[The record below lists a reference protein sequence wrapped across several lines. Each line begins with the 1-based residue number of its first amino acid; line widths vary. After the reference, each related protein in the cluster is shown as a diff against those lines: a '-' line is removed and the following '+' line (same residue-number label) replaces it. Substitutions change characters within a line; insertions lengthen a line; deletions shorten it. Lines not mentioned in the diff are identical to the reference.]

1 MLNIRRSVIGALCLG
16 LAGIFSGLSLPAAAQ
31 EQAPVRIGFSMSKT
45 GLFAAATPAQ
55 LNAYNMWRDQVNAK
69 GGLNVG
75 GVKRKIE
82 FVEYDDQSNGATAV
96 KIYEK
101 LITDDKVDLLL
112 TPWGTVTHF
121 AIVPVLERFGF
132 PAIGSTA
139 SSVLVRDLKV
149 QNLWFV
155 SPSVHDKL
163 AAQAAAM
170 AKDQKVT
177 RAAIIGSVLPQGK
190 EIKKYLVPALEAA
203 GIKIVLSEEYPP
215 DIKDM
220 TALLSR
226 VKAANPE
233 AVFVL
238 SYPAD
243 SILYTRQ
250 AKEIGITAPF
260 QWLAIGPTI
269 PAYRKIFGPSANGI
283 VSMGHWS
290 PEQSHWPR
298 AKPFYEAYVER
309 FKEEPDYLD
318 TVLAYMS
325 CEILEE
331 AVAEAGLDK
340 AKLRAVINAKTFDT
354 INGPVKFDGVGNAT
368 TPVAFLQ
375 IQDGKFQIVWPEQ
388 IATAKA
394 QPKTSW

>member
-1 MLNIRRSVIGALCLG
+1 LALG
-16 LAGIFSGLSLPAAAQ
+16 LGLGAGLSFAGTASAQ
-31 EQAPVRIGFSMSKT
+31 ESPPVRIGFAIAKT

-55 LNAYNMWRDQVNAK
+55 INAYHFWRDQVNEK

-82 FVEYDDQSNGATAV
+82 FVEYDDQSNTANAV

-112 TPWGTVTHF
+112 SPWGTPSHF

-132 PAIGSTA
+132 PVVGSTA
-139 SSVLVRDLKV
+139 SSVHIRELKV
-149 QNLWFV
+149 KNLWFV
-155 SPSVHDKL
+155 SPSVHDRL
-163 AAQAAAM
+163 AQQLTEM
-170 AKDQKVT
+170 AKSQNVKN
-177 RAAIIGSVLPQGK
+177 AAIIGSVLPQGK
-190 EIKKYLVPALEAA
+190 EIKKFLVPALEAA
-203 GIKIVLSEEYPP
+203 GIKIVVSEEYPP

-233 AVFVL
+233 GIFVL
-238 SYPAD
+238 SYPSD

-250 AKEIGITAPF
+250 AKEIGISAQF

-269 PAYRKIFGPSANGI
+269 PAYRKIFGSSANGI
-283 VSMGHWS
+283 ASMGHWS
-290 PEQSHWPR
+290 PAQTHWAR
-298 AKPFYEAYVER
+298 AKPFYDAYVAR

-325 CEILEE
+325 CEVLEQ
-331 AVAEAGLDK
+331 AVAEAGVDK
-340 AKLRAVINAKTFDT
+340 GKLRQVINTKTFDT
-354 INGPVKFDGVGNAT
+354 INGPVKFNGVENTT
-368 TPVAFLQ
+368 TPVGFLQ
-375 IQDGKFQIVWPEQ
+375 IQDQKFQIVWPAP
-388 IATAKA
+388 IATAKVM
-394 QPKTSW
+394 PKTGW